1 MNTDTGVKNRYL
13 YIMRIFGVMLLL
25 TCVCTIA
32 LLIRYNA
39 GDKTEVLKIEDPE
52 YIKTWEVIDRDG
64 NSLSVDAPYRDK
76 CFETEDFTISGRV
89 LIRTGISIFRV
100 VRSRTFICLC
110 PLVRMTPVRK

>member
-52 YIKTWEVIDRDG
+52 YIKTWEVIDRNRG
-64 NSLSVDAPYRDK
+64 FYHSISA
-76 CFETEDFTISGRV
+76 SGRYKGRQLPV
-89 LIRTGISIFRV
+89 LYNTR
-100 VRSRTFICLC
+100 
-110 PLVRMTPVRK
+110 